1 MIQLP
6 KKIPIFPLRGVIF
19 FPETNLPLNIFEERY
34 LKMINDILKNDKFLG
49 MVQSKEIN
57 GEIYQVGCLGRI
69 EDHSKTPDGTI
80 LINLR
85 GITRFKIVKETENKE
100 PYREFLVNYGIF
112 KEDLN
117 LKKIKIEN
125 EDLKGA
131 IEKSKNL
138 FKKQGIEI
146 NWNEFSKL
154 SDYKQVYTLAMIS
167 PISVEEK
174 QKLLEIADLYEMTNV
189 LNDITNF
196 NLYEITDQNK
206 ILQ

>member
-34 LKMINDILKNDKFLG
+34 LKMTNDIIKNDKFLG

-69 EDHSKTPDGTI
+69 EDHSKTPDGRI

-85 GITRFKIVKETENKE
+85 GVTRFKIVKETENKE
-100 PYREFLVNYGIF
+100 PYIEFLVNYDIF

>member
-1 MIQLP
+1 MQ
-6 KKIPIFPLRGVIF
+6 
-19 FPETNLPLNIFEERY
+19 
-34 LKMINDILKNDKFLG
+34 
-49 MVQSKEIN
+49 
-57 GEIYQVGCLGRI
+57 
-69 EDHSKTPDGTI
+69 
-80 LINLR
+80 
-85 GITRFKIVKETENKE
+85 
-100 PYREFLVNYGIF
+100 
-112 KEDLN
+112 
-117 LKKIKIEN
+117 
-125 EDLKGA
+125 
-131 IEKSKNL
+131 KSKNL

>member
-34 LKMINDILKNDKFLG
+34 LKMTNDILKNDKFLG

-69 EDHSKTPDGTI
+69 EDHSKTPDGRI

-85 GITRFKIVKETENKE
+85 GVTRFKIVKETENKE
-100 PYREFLVNYGIF
+100 PYREFLVNYDIF

>member
-34 LKMINDILKNDKFLG
+34 LKMTNDILKNDKFLG

-69 EDHSKTPDGTI
+69 EDHSKTPDGRI

-100 PYREFLVNYGIF
+100 PYREFLVNYDIF

-125 EDLKGA
+125 EDLKDA